1 MSTPAHEMADHPGPV
16 SWSEAARREIDTIVA
31 RYPDTRSATLPIIW
45 LAVREFGWIS
55 PQVEA
60 ILGEVLKRP
69 LNEIHSVVTFY
80 TMFPQG
86 PLGRHHIQI
95 CRNISC
101 WLAKA
106 PELLEYMKTKL
117 GINPGEVTTD
127 GQFSLEEVECLA
139 YCECAPAL
147 RIDGRYEGNLTREKI
162 DQIIDGAR

>member
-1 MSTPAHEMADHPGPV
+1 MSGSGHMIDHPGPV
-16 SWSEAARREIDTIVA
+16 SWSEAARREIDAIFA
-31 RYPDTRSATLPIIW
+31 KYPDTKSATLPIIW

-55 PQVEA
+55 PQVEV

-95 CRNISC
+95 CRNIAC
-101 WLAKA
+101 WLANA
-106 PELLEYMKTKL
+106 PDLMEHLVAKL
-117 GINPGEVTTD
+117 GIHPGEVSPD
-127 GQFSLEEVECLA
+127 GRFSLEEVECLA

-162 DQIIDGAR
+162 DRIVEEAR